1 MKAVQ
6 SVGLF
11 SATSSTLVSTL
22 SAIEAGAST
31 VNQLTSWAHEEVEAL
46 RADRALKR
54 EVQRDL
60 FKTGYI
66 LEAAAEVAAIHQQ
79 SAKQMESA
87 DAATKAVYE
96 QLVTKYLR

>member
-60 FKTGYI
+60 FKTSYI
-66 LEAAAEVAAIHQQ
+66 LEAAAEVAETHA
-79 SAKQMESA
+79 SA
-87 DAATKAVYE
+87 DKAMASASPETKAIYDA
-96 QLVTKYLR
+96 LLAKYLR

>member
-22 SAIEAGAST
+22 SAIEAGAAT
-31 VNQLTSWAHEEVEAL
+31 INQLTSWSYEEVEAL
-46 RADRALKR
+46 REDRAIKR
-54 EVQRDL
+54 DVQRDL
-60 FKTGYI
+60 WRTKYV
-66 LEAAAEVAAIHQQ
+66 LEAAAEVAAAHADAEKTMS
-79 SAKQMESA
+79 SAS
-87 DAATKAVYE
+87 AATKAVYE